1 MTAVLD
7 ILKIRLLAVKN
18 LEKNSHNLMGEK
30 KELKRNQGLLCII
43 IVRNVKTLKNKREM
57 RNSFS

>member
-18 LEKNSHNLMGEK
+18 QEKNSHNLMGEK

>member
-1 MTAVLD
+1 
-7 ILKIRLLAVKN
+7 
-18 LEKNSHNLMGEK
+18 MGEK

-57 RNSFS
+57 RNSFSWKQTLWQVLYSASC